1 MNKARAFRLLLIAI
15 AGFGCLAGAR
25 LSLQHLQH
33 GEVCPMLGPIPACFI
48 VFAGYLFVVFT
59 AIGSKQANAAR
70 LFYIGWWPVFLLALI
85 GVFLELT
92 RGDTCPSGPMN
103 IPQCFFSLAMVFTCL
118 VLFKLIKPKLQN

>member
-48 VFAGYLFVVFT
+48 VFAGYLFVVLA
-59 AIGSKQANAAR
+59 AIGSKRANVSSRTDRRIFRTHAR
-70 LFYIGWWPVFLLALI
+70 RHVPVRTYEYSAVFLFTRN
-85 GVFLELT
+85 GVYVP
-92 RGDTCPSGPMN
+92 G
-103 IPQCFFSLAMVFTCL
+103 AV
-118 VLFKLIKPKLQN
+118 